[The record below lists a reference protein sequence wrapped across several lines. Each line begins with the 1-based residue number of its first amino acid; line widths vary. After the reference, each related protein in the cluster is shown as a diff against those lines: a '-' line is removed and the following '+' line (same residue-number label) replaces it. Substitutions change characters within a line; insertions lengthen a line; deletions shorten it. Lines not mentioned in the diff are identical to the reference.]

1 MSLPEPTGTLIHNR
15 TYDVAA
21 YREATDRLRLR
32 GVVHDEK
39 PPGTYIED
47 DPDPLTVHRMEVDLL
62 LDFPSLTI
70 LEVMV
75 EMQTTPHRGCNA
87 IEPDYQKLVGLSIAR
102 GFVRQVKDRLGGPK
116 GCTHI
121 GALLQAMA
129 PVAIQ
134 SSWSM
139 RSLAMQESPGEVA
152 VSLTPEDRMRSLSY
166 NINTCHIWDE
176 EGQQVADVKAGVEM
190 EIPVWA
196 EERLVSM
203 GRTPEEWRKF

>member
-1 MSLPEPTGTLIHNR
+1 MSLPEPTGTLIHDR

-21 YREATDRLRLR
+21 YREGPDRLRLR
-32 GVVHDEK
+32 GKVHDQK
-39 PPGTYIED
+39 SPGIYIED
-47 DPDPLTVHRMEVDLL
+47 DPDPLSVHQMEVDLL
-62 LDFPSLTI
+62 LDFPAMTI
-70 LEVMV
+70 LEVAV
-75 EMQTTPHRGCNA
+75 EMQTTPHRGCTA
-87 IEPDYQKLVGLSIAR
+87 IEPDYQQLVGMSIAR
-102 GFVRQVKDRLGGPK
+102 GFARKVKDTLGGPK

-139 RSLAMQESPGEVA
+139 RSLAVREDPSA
-152 VSLTPEDRMRSLSY
+152 VPVSFTADDRMRAMAFNL
-166 NINTCHIWDE
+166 NTCHIWDE
-176 EGQQVADVKAGVEM
+176 EGEQVANVKAGVEM

-196 EERLVSM
+196 EDRLAAL